1 MRLEVFR
8 VSYLSS
14 ASARG
19 KILSSAVH
27 KLSNWDE
34 TDFTNQCKA
43 SFKFGFILSSIF
55 CLMRNQ
61 RSLYASSSLKHAMT
75 GLLWGAKA
83 SFSRIITNLAAAEN
97 THDSGNIKTLTHNAL
112 DFITTPWQAQ
122 CHQKNT
128 AYADALTTRLC
139 LSQKC
144 LRHTPGKPNRFDIIC
159 CLTEFSEAPKI
170 GVGLTEIV
178 AISSATCTA
187 KLCLRSS
194 IYVRCNSWSRQ
205 ICLEVRRAEMQCSF
219 VSI

>member
-8 VSYLSS
+8 VSYLSP
-14 ASARG
+14 AGARG
-19 KILSSAVH
+19 KILSCAVH

-43 SFKFGFILSSIF
+43 GLKFGFILSSIF

-83 SFSRIITNLAAAEN
+83 SFSRIKTNLAAAEN

-112 DFITTPWQAQ
+112 DFTTTPWQAQ

-128 AYADALTTRLC
+128 AYADALNTRLC

-144 LRHTPGKPNRFDIIC
+144 LRDTPGKPNRFGILLFNWI
-159 CLTEFSEAPKI
+159 
-170 GVGLTEIV
+170 
-178 AISSATCTA
+178 
-187 KLCLRSS
+187 
-194 IYVRCNSWSRQ
+194 
-205 ICLEVRRAEMQCSF
+205 
-219 VSI
+219 